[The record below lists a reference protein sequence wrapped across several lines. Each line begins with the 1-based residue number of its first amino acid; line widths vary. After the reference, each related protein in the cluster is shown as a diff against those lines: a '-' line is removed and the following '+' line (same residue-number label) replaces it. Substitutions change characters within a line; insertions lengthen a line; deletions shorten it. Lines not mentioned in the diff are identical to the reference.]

1 MQQDALVARR
11 ETEHLRCLL
20 GIHTKHVPDCDD
32 LALADGQQRDG
43 VIDDTPQLQ
52 DTEALLRLLV
62 PRDGRHRPA
71 PVAAEPVGVDR
82 GLTTKAAERSGSGFP
97 DTRAPGLV
105 DEDPADPGLQR
116 RPPLKRRQRLED
128 RQPRVLNRVLGR
140 LCRARV
146 VARAAQ
152 QSTGLSS
159 STRARKPCSSS
170 LSTGPPVSRPPSSC
184 RQRRWRYTCNAW
196 PFRRH
201 EPGTAQR
208 RGRTEAHHEDHR
220 LRRRLA
226 LTVHPG
232 LGVARHP
239 FGCFRAHS
247 PRVQTVRRLIR
258 A

>member
-152 QSTGLSS
+152 QHGAQLVDEGPKALLVKSVHRS
-159 STRARKPCSSS
+159 PCLASS
-170 LSTGPPVSRPPSSC
+170 LFV
-184 RQRRWRYTCNAW
+184 QA
-196 PFRRH
+196 
-201 EPGTAQR
+201 A
-208 RGRTEAHHEDHR
+208 A
-220 LRRRLA
+220 LA
-226 LTVHPG
+226 LHV
-232 LGVARHP
+232 
-239 FGCFRAHS
+239 
-247 PRVQTVRRLIR
+247 
-258 A
+258 